1 MKRPQ
6 NIKQVIL
13 FLRTLVTNREL
24 FGILGIMIAHTFFLT
39 EIIEFVGFNVLRII
53 FSIVIFTNFCLL
65 LFSLFQ
71 QYWIRICGLGIYL
84 FLLWSNV
91 LHFRFFGSTMHFGS
105 ILNIGFLPIL
115 GSQIVFLFH
124 WTDFIYL
131 LSFLAGLI
139 LFKHPHKSSIQKRK
153 YQILLL
159 TSTYLLLQ
167 VFLYFAATQ
176 SSLNSARKYDEP
188 FTRWDIYKEIRIG
201 SRDHVGS
208 VLYFGFLWTYGVDL
222 LRMNKKPNKAESID
236 QSNFSIPIHQN
247 RRRNIIVIQVESLDN
262 NVIHHM
268 VDGQPVMPFLH
279 RLAEESIYFSNIY
292 AQHTSVGG
300 TSDAEFCMLTSQ
312 YPFGKKGAFFAT
324 GLETLPSV
332 PELLNRNGYA
342 TLVFHG
348 NSGSYFNRKQGMM
361 QLGFRQT
368 FFKKDF
374 TITDPDKWHAMKDKD
389 FFLQVEEILT
399 GTNYPYFAYILT
411 LTSHTPFDLINESD
425 YIVDF
430 NVKDPLIRNYMNSM
444 AYVDKV
450 LEEFISMMAYT
461 APNTLIILFGDHCAN
476 INETDYASYEKKGL
490 EPIPLFILD
499 QTNPSRTVLSNPGS
513 TIDISPTLFDYLGF
527 EIPDF
532 WQGASLLNQQKQNS
546 TLLYN
551 SPYYFD
557 TTGTMQKISDSSI
570 DSEELYR
577 IQKYIW

>member
-1 MKRPQ
+1 
-6 NIKQVIL
+6 
-13 FLRTLVTNREL
+13 
-24 FGILGIMIAHTFFLT
+24 MIAHTFFLT
-39 EIIEFVGFNVLRII
+39 EIVEFVGFNVLRII

-84 FLLWSNV
+84 FCFGLMYCTLDFWFYDA
-91 LHFRFFGSTMHFGS
+91 FRFNIEYRFSANPWIANS
-105 ILNIGFLPIL
+105 I
-115 GSQIVFLFH
+115 LFH

-389 FFLQVEEILT
+389 F
-399 GTNYPYFAYILT
+399 P
-411 LTSHTPFDLINESD
+411 
-425 YIVDF
+425 
-430 NVKDPLIRNYMNSM
+430 
-444 AYVDKV
+444 
-450 LEEFISMMAYT
+450 
-461 APNTLIILFGDHCAN
+461 
-476 INETDYASYEKKGL
+476 
-490 EPIPLFILD
+490 
-499 QTNPSRTVLSNPGS
+499 PSRRNTHRNKLSIFCLYP
-513 TIDISPTLFDYLGF
+513 DI
-527 EIPDF
+527 
-532 WQGASLLNQQKQNS
+532 NQ
-546 TLLYN
+546 
-551 SPYYFD
+551 PHP
-557 TTGTMQKISDSSI
+557 IRSD
-570 DSEELYR
+570 
-577 IQKYIW
+577 K